1 MKCDLLPAEVI
12 VHIFSFL
19 DVKPLCSVRYVC
31 KFWKI
36 QSDNQIL
43 WKALTL
49 KYFGIHSIKDENWKK
64 YFMELYQHQFAKE
77 FITFDPISFPVH
89 NPEQIKV
96 TVVGDSKVGKTLY
109 LMTCLKMIDKWDT
122 DKRIPTG
129 IDAEELEIKLK
140 ETSARLNL
148 WDALTQS
155 GYER

>member
-1 MKCDLLPAEVI
+1 
-12 VHIFSFL
+12 
-19 DVKPLCSVRYVC
+19 
-31 KFWKI
+31 
-36 QSDNQIL
+36 
-43 WKALTL
+43 
-49 KYFGIHSIKDENWKK
+49 
-64 YFMELYQHQFAKE
+64 MELYQHQFAKE